1 MIAEIHGKISS
12 DGSNLSERLE
22 DKLTGDIFG
31 SLRYLPYRKGLYQ
44 LLLGTKFL
52 NNSPKQ
58 LFLESVNLVQEEYVY
73 ESFSFWQKG
82 KHSEIDLVLDL
93 GKSVL
98 GIEVK
103 YNGGLSSGNQLE
115 REALDLMQINKV
127 VPKFLIL
134 VGVEPEVNYIVS
146 KVSSRNMIAS
156 TVMFGY
162 LSWQDILKQLTT
174 IFYSEKMTLPEKLIL
189 QDMIHLLE
197 RKGFKRFKDFQ
208 NLNPF
213 PIIEKESF
221 FSIDQSEI
229 LFFINCIQVPV
240 ERKLYYE
247 FK

>member
-1 MIAEIHGKISS
+1 MIAEIHGKVSS

-44 LLLGTKFL
+44 LLSGTKFL
-52 NNSPKQ
+52 NNSHKQ
-58 LFLESVNLVQEEYVY
+58 LFLESINLVQEEYVY
-73 ESFSFWQKG
+73 ESFSFWQKRR
-82 KHSEIDLVLDL
+82 HSEIDLVLDL

-103 YNGGLSSGNQLE
+103 YNSGLSSENQLE
-115 REALDLMQINKV
+115 REAFDLIQINKV
-127 VPKFLIL
+127 VSKFLIL

-146 KVSSRNMIAS
+146 QVNSRNKIPS
-156 TVMFGY
+156 TVIFGY
-162 LSWQDILKQLTT
+162 LSWQDILEQFIT
-174 IFYSEKMTLPEKLIL
+174 ILYSEKMNPPEKLII
-189 QDMIHLLE
+189 QDMVHLLE

-208 NLNPF
+208 NLNSL
-213 PIIEKESF
+213 PIIKKESF

-229 LFFINCIQVPV
+229 LFLTNFSQAHV

>member
-44 LLLGTKFL
+44 LLSGTKFL
-52 NNSPKQ
+52 NNLHKQ
-58 LFLESVNLVQEEYVY
+58 LFLESINLVQEEYVH
-73 ESFSFWQKG
+73 ESFSFWQKR

-103 YNGGLSSGNQLE
+103 YNSGLSSENQLE
-115 REALDLMQINKV
+115 RVALDLIQINKV

-146 KVSSRNMIAS
+146 QVNSKNMIPS
-156 TVMFGY
+156 TVIFGY
-162 LSWQDILKQLTT
+162 LSWQDILEQLTN
-174 IFYSEKMTLPEKLIL
+174 IFYSEKMTPPEKLII
-189 QDMIHLLE
+189 QDMVHLLE

-208 NLNPF
+208 NLNF
-213 PIIEKESF
+213 LPIIKRESF

-229 LFFINCIQVPV
+229 LYFTNFSQFPV

>member
-44 LLLGTKFL
+44 LLSGTKFL
-52 NNSPKQ
+52 NNSHKQ
-58 LFLESVNLVQEEYVY
+58 QFLESINLVQEEYVY
-73 ESFSFWQKG
+73 ESFSFWQKR

-103 YNGGLSSGNQLE
+103 YNSGLSSENQLE
-115 REALDLMQINKV
+115 REALDLIQINKV

-134 VGVEPEVNYIVS
+134 VGVEPGVNYIVS
-146 KVSSRNMIAS
+146 QVNSRNMIPS
-156 TVMFGY
+156 TVIFGY
-162 LSWQDILKQLTT
+162 LSWQDILEQLTT
-174 IFYSEKMTLPEKLIL
+174 IFYSEKMTPPEKLII
-189 QDMIHLLE
+189 QDMVHLLE

-208 NLNPF
+208 NLNF
-213 PIIEKESF
+213 IPIIKRESF

-229 LFFINCIQVPV
+229 LFLTNFSQVHV
-240 ERKLYYE
+240 ERTLYYE

>member
-31 SLRYLPYRKGLYQ
+31 SLRYLPYRKGLYH

-52 NNSPKQ
+52 NNSHKQ

-82 KHSEIDLVLDL
+82 KYSEIDLVLDL

-103 YNGGLSSGNQLE
+103 YNSGLSSGNQLE

-146 KVSSRNMIAS
+146 KVSSRNIIAS

-162 LSWQDILKQLTT
+162 LSWQDILEQLTT

-208 NLNPF
+208 NLTPL

-221 FSIDQSEI
+221 FSINQSEI

>member
-1 MIAEIHGKISS
+1 MIAEIHGKISL

-44 LLLGTKFL
+44 LLLGTKFSNIL
-52 NNSPKQ
+52 HKQ
-58 LFLESVNLVQEEYVY
+58 LFLESINLVQEEYVH
-73 ESFSFWQKG
+73 ESFIFWQKRR
-82 KHSEIDLVLDL
+82 HSEIDLVLDL

-103 YNGGLSSGNQLE
+103 YNSGLSSENQLE
-115 REALDLMQINKV
+115 REALDLIQINKV

-146 KVSSRNMIAS
+146 QVNSRNMIPS
-156 TVMFGY
+156 TVIFGY
-162 LSWQDILKQLTT
+162 LSWQDILEQLTN
-174 IFYSEKMTLPEKLIL
+174 IFYSEKMTPPEKLII
-189 QDMIHLLE
+189 QDMVHLLE

-208 NLNPF
+208 NLNF
-213 PIIEKESF
+213 LPIIKRESF

-229 LFFINCIQVPV
+229 LFFTNFSQVPV

>member
-1 MIAEIHGKISS
+1 MIAEIHGKIAS

-44 LLLGTKFL
+44 LLSGTKFL
-52 NNSPKQ
+52 NNSHNQ
-58 LFLESVNLVQEEYVY
+58 LFIESINLVQKEYVY
-73 ESFSFWQKG
+73 ESFNFWQKR

-93 GKSVL
+93 GESVL

-103 YNGGLSSGNQLE
+103 YNSGLSSENQLE
-115 REALDLMQINKV
+115 REALDLIQINKV

-146 KVSSRNMIAS
+146 QVNTRNMIPS
-156 TVMFGY
+156 NIIFGF
-162 LSWQDILKQLTT
+162 LSWQDILEQLTT

-208 NLNPF
+208 NLKSL

-229 LFFINCIQVPV
+229 LFFINYIQVPV

>member
-44 LLLGTKFL
+44 ILSGTKFL
-52 NNSPKQ
+52 NNLHKQ
-58 LFLESVNLVQEEYVY
+58 QFLESINLVQEEYVY
-73 ESFSFWQKG
+73 ESFSFWQKR
-82 KHSEIDLVLDL
+82 KRSEIDLVLDL

-103 YNGGLSSGNQLE
+103 YNSGLSSENQLE
-115 REALDLMQINKV
+115 REALDLIQINKV

-146 KVSSRNMIAS
+146 QVNSRNMIPS
-156 TVMFGY
+156 TVIFGY
-162 LSWQDILKQLTT
+162 LSWQDILEQLTT
-174 IFYSEKMTLPEKLIL
+174 IFYSEKMNPPEKLII
-189 QDMIHLLE
+189 QDMVHLLE

-208 NLNPF
+208 NLNLL
-213 PIIEKESF
+213 PIIKRESF

-229 LFFINCIQVPV
+229 LFFTNFSQVHV
-240 ERKLYYE
+240 ERTLYYE

>member
-31 SLRYLPYRKGLYQ
+31 NLRYLPYRKGLYE
-44 LLLGTKFL
+44 LLSGTKFL
-52 NNSPKQ
+52 NNSHKQ
-58 LFLESVNLVQEEYVY
+58 LFLESINLVQEYVY

-103 YNGGLSSGNQLE
+103 YNSGLSSENQLE
-115 REALDLMQINKV
+115 REALDLIQINKV

-146 KVSSRNMIAS
+146 QVNSRNMIPS
-156 TVMFGY
+156 TVIFGY
-162 LSWQDILKQLTT
+162 LSWQDILEQLTT
-174 IFYSEKMTLPEKLIL
+174 IFYSEKMTPPEKLII
-189 QDMIHLLE
+189 QDMMHLLE
-197 RKGFKRFKDFQ
+197 RKGFKRFKGFQ
-208 NLNPF
+208 NLNF
-213 PIIEKESF
+213 LPIIEKESF

-229 LFFINCIQVPV
+229 RFLTNFSQVPV
-240 ERKLYYE
+240 ERKLYYD